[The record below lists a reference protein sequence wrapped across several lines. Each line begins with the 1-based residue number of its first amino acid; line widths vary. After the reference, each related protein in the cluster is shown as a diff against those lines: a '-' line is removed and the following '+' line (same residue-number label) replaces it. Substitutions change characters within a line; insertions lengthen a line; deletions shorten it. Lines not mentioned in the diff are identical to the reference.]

1 MTLNATDVTRSIQS
15 ALDGG
20 AACAQPFR
28 HWLLRGII
36 PASLAA
42 EVCALPVEA
51 PRITDTLGKR
61 ETNNA
66 LRRYFSPQTRWNWPA
81 AQVVADA
88 FQARPTVESI
98 EARCGTRLVGSFLR
112 IEYCQDTD
120 GFWLEPHT
128 DIRVKLLTLIVYL
141 SEPAAAEEWGTDL
154 YHPDLSAAGRAPFGP
169 GLGLAFVPASDTWH
183 GFQKRPITGVR
194 RSLIVNYVTPE
205 WRARRE
211 LAFPDM
217 PVG

>member
-1 MTLNATDVTRSIQS
+1 MIMNATDVALSIRDALEAS
-15 ALDGG
+15 A
-20 AACAQPFR
+20 ARAQPFR
-28 HWLLRGII
+28 HWLLRDII
-36 PASLAA
+36 PAPLAA
-42 EVCALPVEA
+42 EVCALPGEA
-51 PRITDTLGKR
+51 PRIADTRGKR

-66 LRRYFSPQTRWNWPA
+66 SRRYFSPQTRRNWPA
-81 AQVVADA
+81 AQVIADA
-88 FQARPTVESI
+88 FQAKPTVEAI
-98 EARCGTRLVGSFLR
+98 ETHCGIRLDGSFLR

-141 SEPAAAEEWGTDL
+141 SEPAGEEEWGTDL
-154 YHPDLSAAGRAPFGP
+154 YRSDLSAAGRAPFGP
-169 GLGLAFVPASDTWH
+169 SLGLAFVPAGDTWH
-183 GFQKRPITGVR
+183 GFQRRPISGVR

-205 WRARRE
+205 WRARHE